1 MKIVKLI
8 ALFALFG
15 FAANAQDI
23 KYPALDASPA
33 DIAYFPGKAVMVK
46 KGEKSNPLIKVIY
59 SRPSVKGREIFGAL
73 EPFREVW
80 RLGANENTEIK
91 FYRTVTVG
99 KIVIPRGTYSLFAIP
114 DKNKWVIIFNK
125 QTDRWGAYTYD
136 ATFDVA
142 RVEVPVKPLDNP
154 VEALSIVFTELPTGA
169 QMNIAWDKTSVA
181 VPFTINK

>member
-1 MKIVKLI
+1 MKIFNLI
-8 ALFALFG
+8 ILFALFG
-15 FAANAQDI
+15 SVANAQDI

-59 SRPSVKGREIFGAL
+59 SRPSVKGREIFGVL
-73 EPFREVW
+73 QPFREVW

-99 KIVIPRGTYSLFAIP
+99 KIVIPRGTYSLYAIP

-125 QTDRWGAYTYD
+125 QTDRWGAYSYD

-142 RVEVPVKPLDNP
+142 RVEVPVKPLDNT
-154 VEALSIVFTELPTGA
+154 VEALSIVFTELPSGA